1 MDGCLFWER
10 GEAHLHPKLAGTGK
24 SARCADRKLDG
35 GLTSIFVCVKVVM
48 QQRQSPP
55 QRKAPGGQRQQDVF
69 ISVAIA

>member
-1 MDGCLFWER
+1 MDGCLFCER
-10 GEAHLHPKLAGTGK
+10 GEPHLHPKLAGTGK

-35 GLTSIFVCVKVVM
+35 CLTSIFVCVKVVM
-48 QQRQSPP
+48 QRQRP